1 MNLRDMTRGRRT
13 GMAGAPLRLAVVGA
27 ALAFALGACGGS
39 DDTDTA
45 AGVTPNSSA
54 PAAATTAGANHS
66 SSSYG
71 SHPSSTTPAAAA
83 TGAPAGGAQSATTVT
98 IENFA
103 FSPQTATFKVGQT
116 ITVVNND
123 SAPHTWTSAEG
134 GFDTGRLQ
142 QGQSATVTF
151 SKAGTFT
158 VICEIHPSMTG
169 TVTVTA

>member
-1 MNLRDMTRGRRT
+1 MGTT
-13 GMAGAPLRLAVVGA
+13 GAPLRVAVAGA
-27 ALAFALGACGGS
+27 ALALALGACSGS

-45 AGVTPNSSA
+45 AGVTPDASA
-54 PAAATTAGANHS
+54 PVAATADGAGH

-71 SHPSSTTPAAAA
+71 SHPSTTTPAVAA

-116 ITVVNND
+116 VTVVNND
-123 SAPHTWTSAEG
+123 SAPHTWTSADG
-134 GFDTGRLQ
+134 GFDTGRLE

-151 SKAGTFT
+151 GKAGTFT

>member
-1 MNLRDMTRGRRT
+1 
-13 GMAGAPLRLAVVGA
+13 MAGAPLRIAVAGA

-39 DDTDTA
+39 DGTDTA
-45 AGVTPNSSA
+45 AGVTPDSSA
-54 PAAATTAGANHS
+54 PVAATTDGANH

-71 SHPSSTTPAAAA
+71 SHPSSTAPEAA
-83 TGAPAGGAQSATTVT
+83 TGAPAGDAQSATTVT

-103 FSPQTATFKVGQT
+103 FSPQAATFKVGQT

-134 GFDTGRLQ
+134 GFDTGRLE
-142 QGQSATVTF
+142 QGQSATVAF